1 MSEKKCMRE
10 IVGDILIDIADIIMT
25 VNVCK
30 KSWGEVPLP
39 DSLRQYYEE
48 KAKQEDEE

>member
-1 MSEKKCMRE
+1 MRE

-30 KSWGEVPLP
+30 KSWGGG
-39 DSLRQYYEE
+39 SSSGFS
-48 KAKQEDEE
+48 